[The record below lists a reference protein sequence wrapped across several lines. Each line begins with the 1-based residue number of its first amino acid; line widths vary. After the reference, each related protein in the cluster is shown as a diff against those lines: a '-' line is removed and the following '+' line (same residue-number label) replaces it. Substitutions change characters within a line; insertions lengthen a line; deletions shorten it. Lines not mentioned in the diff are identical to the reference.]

1 MPTRK
6 DGKLPLDED
15 AEDVVDGALDVV
27 TLDDVGSGVGVSLEL
42 VTLEEVGVSLAA
54 SVVVL
59 ASVVSTLEDVV
70 GAAST
75 AAGTAVVV
83 GATETEEDELAAAGV
98 DEAAALLDLTRQREP
113 SDLRLSF
120 FGLTTWASTGAAT
133 GAGSGAALRAAR
145 AWWLCR
151 LRPT

>member
-42 VTLEEVGVSLAA
+42 VTLEDVGVSLAA

-83 GATETEEDELAAAGV
+83 GATETEEELAAAGV

-145 AWWLCR
+145 AWWLWR

>member
-6 DGKLPLDED
+6 DGRLPLDED

-42 VTLEEVGVSLAA
+42 VTLEDVGVSLAA

-83 GATETEEDELAAAGV
+83 GATETEEELAAAGV

-145 AWWLCR
+145 AWWLWR
-151 LRPT
+151 PRPT